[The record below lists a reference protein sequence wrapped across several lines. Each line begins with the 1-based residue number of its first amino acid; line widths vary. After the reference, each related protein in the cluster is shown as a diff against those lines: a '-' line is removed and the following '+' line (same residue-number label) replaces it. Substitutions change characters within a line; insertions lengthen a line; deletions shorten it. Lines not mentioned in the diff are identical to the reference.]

1 MSAAQS
7 TAVFVNARIITL
19 DLAQPVAEA
28 MAVQDGRII
37 ALGTK
42 SEILSL
48 AGSGA
53 SIADLEGQV
62 VVPGFHDSHMHLLSW
77 GLTMDGVQLE
87 QARSAEELVELGRAY
102 VRSNPDRQWIIGR
115 GFNDETFSLRQLPTR
130 EDLDRVS
137 VQQPVVFTRVCG
149 HVCVV
154 NSKALELAGIGED
167 TPEPPGG
174 SLDRDRE
181 GQPTGVLRENAMDL
195 VMQLIPSPSVADWK
209 RILRRACAQAAA
221 LGLTTIQSNDLNG
234 ASSLNKRLQAYRE
247 LDEAGELPIRIILQA
262 GMPRLEDLQAY
273 LEIVKAFQPSPM
285 LTLGALK
292 LFADG
297 SLGGRT
303 AALTSSYADAPDT
316 DGMLIYSQEELD
328 QLVLAAARSG
338 LQVAVHAIGDRAL
351 DLVLNSYDHA
361 KRLYPAWQRRPRV
374 IHAQIT
380 RFDQLERL
388 ARLGAVADIQP
399 IFVPTDMHF
408 AERRVGTAL
417 AEYSYAWKTM
427 LDLGIAAAGVRL
439 PCRTLQSPLGHARRG
454 NQAGSQRLPVRRLAP
469 RAAPRR
475 LHSAAPVYHRFRLCR
490 RGRKDQRR
498 PQPRKAG
505 RLRRS
510 AAGSHRNRP
519 PGPPGPEGYRHLC
532 RRKESLPIKKPGI
545 SPGYPT

>member
-181 GQPTGVLRENAMDL
+181 TGQPTGVLRENAMDL

-285 LTLGALK
+285 LTFGALK

-427 LDLGIAAAGVRL
+427 LDLGIAAAGGSDCPVE
-439 PCRTLQSPLGHARRG
+439 PCNPLWGMHAAVTRQDRSG
-454 NQAGSQRLPVRRLAP
+454 FPSGGWHPEQRLDGCTALRLFTTGSAY
-469 RAAPRR
+469 AAEEE
-475 LHSAAPVYHRFRLCR
+475 
-490 RGRKDQRR
+490 K
-498 PQPRKAG
+498 
-505 RLRRS
+505 
-510 AAGSHRNRP
+510 
-519 PGPPGPEGYRHLC
+519 
-532 RRKESLPIKKPGI
+532 IKGAL
-545 SPGYPT
+545 SPGKLADFVVLPQDPTAIDPQDLLDLKVTATYVGGKRVYP